1 MSSRK
6 LFDDEAEEVD
16 LDYNPAGYGG
26 QANDTGYYTGQQ
38 QHQQPEYGGNE
49 YSQGY
54 GQQH

>member
-38 QHQQPEYGGNE
+38 QQQPEYGGNE